1 MTKHLTADDPL
12 ALALTAAIHAG
23 HVDELQ
29 DLLASQPGLASVRIV
44 DAKGVGRT
52 LLHLAADWPGHLP
65 NAASAVTA
73 LIEAGADPN
82 AVLGPQGE
90 AAAAETPLHWAA
102 SNDDVATIDALLDG
116 GADLEAPGAIFTGGT
131 PMSDAVIFAQWNAAR
146 RLLARGAR
154 TTFWQSAALGLTDRV
169 HADFAADTPPSTDD
183 VTNAFWNACRGG
195 HQETAEYLL
204 ARGADL
210 NWIGHDHKTPLEM
223 ARESGVTP
231 LVDWLVEHGARTAV
245 DR

>member
-1 MTKHLTADDPL
+1 MHLTSEDPV

-23 HVDELQ
+23 HVDELR
-29 DLLASQPGLASVRIV
+29 DLLAGQAGLANVRIV

-52 LLHLAADWPGHLP
+52 LLHIAADWPGHRP
-65 NAASAVTA
+65 HAAMTVTV

-82 AVLGPQGE
+82 AALTPQGE

-116 GADLEAPGAIFTGGT
+116 GADIEAPGAIFTGGT

-169 HADFAADTPPSTDD
+169 HAHFASDTPPSTDD

-195 HQETAEYLL
+195 QHETAEYLL
-204 ARGADL
+204 ERGADV
-210 NWIGHDHKTPLEM
+210 NWIGHDHKTPLDV
-223 ARESGVTP
+223 ARESGVTA
-231 LVDWLVEHGARTAV
+231 LVDWLLARGAGTTPV
-245 DR
+245 